1 MVNQK
6 DGEWYYEQ
14 LQLGFNYRLNDLQA
28 ALGISQLSRVDHF
41 VKERNSIA
49 NYYNKIFKGHEF
61 VRTPKLIND
70 AYSSYHLYIIRVD
83 SIKRKN
89 VFDRLRNSGFLVN
102 IHYIPIYKHPYYRDI
117 DSSSL
122 TNSEKY
128 YKEAISIPIFP
139 FLKKEMLDQVKNVI
153 GDVDNFQSIF

>member
-83 SIKRKN
+83 SIKKEKM
-89 VFDRLRNSGFLVN
+89 FL
-102 IHYIPIYKHPYYRDI
+102 I
-117 DSSSL
+117 D
-122 TNSEKY
+122 
-128 YKEAISIPIFP
+128 
-139 FLKKEMLDQVKNVI
+139 
-153 GDVDNFQSIF
+153 